1 MLIHTV
7 KLLHLYI
14 SPGHNFFGRHG
25 KPAGKHPTL
34 ELESV
39 ECVAGQGL
47 RGDRFFN
54 FKGDYKGQVTFFA
67 IEVFAAMQ
75 QALGVHDRE
84 PAALRR
90 NLITAGIDLNTL
102 IGREFEMQGIR
113 FLGTAE
119 CTPCY
124 WMDRVF
130 APGAESFLQGQGGL
144 RAKILTSGILQ
155 RDRVTT
161 TVG

>member
-1 MLIHTV
+1 MLIRTV
-7 KLLHLYI
+7 KLLHIYI

-25 KPAGKHPTL
+25 KPAGKHPTH

-54 FKGDYKGQVTFFA
+54 FKDDYKGQITLFA
-67 IEVFAAMQ
+67 AEVFEAMQ
-75 QALGVHDRE
+75 IALRVHDRN
-84 PAALRR
+84 PAVLRR
-90 NLITAGIDLNTL
+90 NIISQGIDLNTL
-102 IGREFEMQGIR
+102 IGREFEVQGIR

-124 WMDRVF
+124 WMDQAF
-130 APGAESFLQGQGGL
+130 GPGAETFLKGRGGL
-144 RAKILTSGILQ
+144 RAKILTTGVLQ
-155 RDRVTT
+155 RDHVP
-161 TVG
+161 VAVN

>member
-1 MLIHTV
+1 MLIRTV
-7 KLLHLYI
+7 KLLHIYI

-25 KPAGKHPTL
+25 KPAGKHPTH

-54 FKGDYKGQVTFFA
+54 FKDDYKGQITLFA
-67 IEVFAAMQ
+67 AEVFEAMQ
-75 QALGVHDRE
+75 IALRVHDRN
-84 PAALRR
+84 PAVLPR
-90 NLITAGIDLNTL
+90 NIISQGIDLNTL
-102 IGREFEMQGIR
+102 IGREFEVQGIR

-124 WMDRVF
+124 WMDQAF
-130 APGAESFLQGQGGL
+130 GPGAEEFLKGRGGL

-155 RDRVTT
+155 RDRVTA
-161 TVG
+161 TVA